1 MAVNED
7 LYYWMLK
14 TYGMPAAEWYRSN
27 PNNKP
32 GGNPYLPKGAYVPKA
47 DAGSDDTYASVSP
60 EFEEVSV
67 VEPGSSSSDYFQQLL
82 NSLSPEEQKQIQD
95 FGLTDEE
102 KKDAGYRYAAR
113 QQLGDLT
120 PAQKTQVNNLLTY
133 DPEYGEYGGY
143 ITKEDLGFSPTSA
156 LYKRYQDAFK
166 KIQMPEDAETL
177 GAVALRS
184 NPSLA
189 PDYSGNSPRTLALL
203 KAYDDAVA
211 ARTKA
216 FEDLYKSPLSQLPY
230 TSYSAARE
238 AGKSLE
244 DYRASLAQIGIDI
257 PLLEGEGGY
266 FVRAATADDPEVQQ
280 LGIYNVGRSD
290 YRTARQNEAIQ
301 KNIELLK
308 QQADQGIQDSQQFL
322 DDYIADGGEG
332 TEPQYGPRGEILG
345 DVAVQYGDGFPKTP
359 GWMKELDRLYKETKD
374 KPFKPGTP
382 KPGRGMGDVW
392 EGPVRDASAPAP
404 VDVRVARAAQQS
416 DEQKQKLAQQSEF
429 DMSKEKQFASAKA
442 AEAYRKSA
450 ATEDPFRAAARM
462 G

>member
-1 MAVNED
+1 MAVNEG
-7 LYYWMLK
+7 LYNWMLK

-27 PNNKP
+27 PGSKP
-32 GGNPYLPKGAYVPKA
+32 GANPFLPRGAYVPLA
-47 DAGSDDTYASVSP
+47 DAGSDNTYASVSP

-67 VEPGSSSSDYFQQLL
+67 VEPGSSSSDYFQQFL
-82 NSLSPEEQKQIQD
+82 NSLDPSQRADIEGMSDLSAEDKANI
-95 FGLTDEE
+95 
-102 KKDAGYRYAAR
+102 GYDYAAR
-113 QQLGDLT
+113 QQLDFGDPLASGEYAAAGGLYYT
-120 PAQKTQVNNLLTY
+120 PN
-133 DPEYGEYGGY
+133 YGEYGGY
-143 ITKEDLGFSPTSA
+143 LTKNNPDQEQVARVRDMMAQQAAGTADPSWANQNLSNLISVSGLG
-156 LYKRYQDAFK
+156 
-166 KIQMPEDAETL
+166 
-177 GAVALRS
+177 GWH
-184 NPSLA
+184 
-189 PDYSGNSPRTLALL
+189 
-203 KAYDDAVA
+203 
-211 ARTKA
+211 
-216 FEDLYKSPLSQLPY
+216 
-230 TSYSAARE
+230 
-238 AGKSLE
+238 
-244 DYRASLAQIGIDI
+244 
-257 PLLEGEGGY
+257 
-266 FVRAATADDPEVQQ
+266 VRGATANDPEVQKY
-280 LGIYNVGRSD
+280 GIYNVGRSD
-290 YRTARQNEAIQ
+290 YMQTRRNEALQ

-308 QQADQGIQDSQQFL
+308 KQADQGIQDSQQFL
-322 DDYIADGGEG
+322 DEYIADGGEG